1 MNTDFEQWA
10 RELAAKEPETT
21 MPQQHVTIGWVL
33 ILAFLILFWG
43 SVGILTYRIIVGA

>member
-1 MNTDFEQWA
+1 
-10 RELAAKEPETT
+10 
-21 MPQQHVTIGWVL
+21 MPQQHRVSVTVTVGWLL